1 LNLNEK
7 FEFAVIELQSSQ
19 PGDLAIFSKLLKA
32 NIAIISSITY
42 SHYKYFKS
50 INAIVDEKFS
60 ILQSLR
66 NNGTLLVNGFDQL
79 IKNHIADRNVNHEVI
94 DVLNNHLFSYK
105 NSKVQLTNGQY
116 KQAIYIKSGSKNLT
130 ITSLLMG
137 RPGVIAVL
145 FTYYISKIAMQ
156 SEKDFIKYSLNIK
169 PAPGRLNLILGPKK
183 SLIIDDTYNANP
195 MSYEEAISVSN
206 QLPFNYKIAI
216 LAGMS
221 ELGKLNV
228 KLHRN

>member
-1 LNLNEK
+1 
-7 FEFAVIELQSSQ
+7 
-19 PGDLAIFSKLLKA
+19 
-32 NIAIISSITY
+32 
-42 SHYKYFKS
+42 
-50 INAIVDEKFS
+50 
-60 ILQSLR
+60 
-66 NNGTLLVNGFDQL
+66 
-79 IKNHIADRNVNHEVI
+79 
-94 DVLNNHLFSYK
+94 
-105 NSKVQLTNGQY
+105 
-116 KQAIYIKSGSKNLT
+116 T

-228 KLHRN
+228 KLHRNVSHKINMAFDKVLCIGQDSRLFYSQANSSKYIFFDSIYDFIDNKSQI